1 MPGILYAIPILFM
14 ILSLGLIVF
23 TILKIPSA
31 TFKQLGF
38 LLVLILTTWMAI
50 PLSVSFAQFKS
61 EVNIK
66 VTANGETIH
75 RYDNVHSFNNLGNNV
90 YSMTNRNNKSF
101 KIFVNDGQKIHISE
115 PKVYHP
121 TKK

>member
-1 MPGILYAIPILFM
+1 MPGILYAIPILFI

-31 TFKQLGF
+31 TFKQLS
-38 LLVLILTTWMAI
+38 LLFVLILTTWIAI

-61 EVNIK
+61 EVSVK
-66 VTANGETIH
+66 VTAHGETIH
-75 RYDNVHSFNNLGNNV
+75 QYNNVHSFNNLGNNV
-90 YSMTNRNNKSF
+90 YSMTNRNDKSF